1 MPNAMPQPENN
12 KKKPVL
18 YVFFGM
24 IATGKST
31 LAQAWATHKGL
42 KCYNSDRVR
51 KELANIAP
59 TVRKRET
66 IDAGIYTSEFSQK
79 TYRVLLEKAKDLLQR
94 GESVIVDASY
104 QNKGDRQ
111 DAKTL
116 AGNLNCRIYF
126 ILCRCSEEEMQ
137 RRMTQREK
145 DPAAVSDGRWEIYLQ
160 QKKRF
165 APPDELAASELV
177 VIDTEAP
184 LEELLQELDRKL
196 P

>member
-1 MPNAMPQPENN
+1 MPQPENN

-31 LAQAWATHKGL
+31 LAQAWATQKGL
-42 KCYNSDRVR
+42 DCYNSDRVR
-51 KELANIAP
+51 KELANITP
-59 TVRKRET
+59 TERKLET
-66 IDAGIYTSEFSQK
+66 IDAGIYTSEFSEK
-79 TYRVLLEKAKDLLQR
+79 TYRVLLEKAKDRLQQ

-104 QNKGDRQ
+104 QYKRDRQ

-116 AGNLNCRIYF
+116 AGNLNCRINF
-126 ILCRCSEEEMQ
+126 ILCQCSEEEMQ
-137 RRMTQREK
+137 RRMDLRAK
-145 DPAAVSDGRWEIYLQ
+145 DPGAVSDGRWEIYLQ

-165 APPDELAASELV
+165 EPPDELAPPQLA
-177 VIDTEAP
+177 VIDTQAP
-184 LEELLQELDRKL
+184 LEELLAELDRKL